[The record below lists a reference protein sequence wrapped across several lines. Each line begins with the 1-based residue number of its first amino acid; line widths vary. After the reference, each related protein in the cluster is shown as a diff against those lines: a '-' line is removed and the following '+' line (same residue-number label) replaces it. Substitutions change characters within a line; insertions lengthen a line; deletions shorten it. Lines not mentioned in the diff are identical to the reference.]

1 MYRKLNNNAT
11 PREIAEVVNRVLDG
25 GVNSVGSITLTGT
38 YGQIV
43 DSKKTT
49 LYDERIG
56 YESVI
61 LFTARGTNEF
71 NLPFVE
77 SKGKGEAVL
86 GHSAES
92 VGSIYDYVIFG

>member
-1 MYRKLNNNAT
+1 MYKKLQNNAS
-11 PREIAEVVNRVLDG
+11 PREVAEVVNRILDG
-25 GVNSVGSITLTGT
+25 GVNSVGSITLAGT

-43 DSKKTT
+43 DNTKTT

-56 YESVI
+56 YNSVI
-61 LFTARGTNEF
+61 LFTARGANEF

-86 GHSAES
+86 GHSPES
-92 VGSIYDYVIFG
+92 VGSVYDYVVFG

>member
-25 GVNSVGSITLTGT
+25 GVNSVGSVTLTSGT
-38 YGQIV
+38 E
-43 DSKKTT
+43 TT

-71 NLPFVE
+71 NLPFVK
-77 SKGKGEAVL
+77 SKGKQEAVL
-86 GHSAES
+86 GHSADATG
-92 VGSIYDYVIFG
+92 VTFDYVIFG

>member
-25 GVNSVGSITLTGT
+25 GVNSVGSILLTEGT
-38 YGQIV
+38 E
-43 DSKKTT
+43 TT

-71 NLPFVE
+71 NLPFVI
-77 SKGKGEAVL
+77 SKGKQEAVL
-86 GHSAES
+86 GHSADATG
-92 VGSIYDYVIFG
+92 VTFDYVVFG

>member
-25 GVNSVGSITLTGT
+25 GVNSVGSITLSEGT
-38 YGQIV
+38 E
-43 DSKKTT
+43 TT

-61 LFTARGTNEF
+61 LFTARGTNAF
-71 NLPFVE
+71 NLPFVK
-77 SKGKGEAVL
+77 SKGKQEAVL
-86 GHSAES
+86 GHSADATG
-92 VGSIYDYVIFG
+92 VTFDYVIFG

>member
-25 GVNSVGSITLTGT
+25 CVNSVGSILLTEGT
-38 YGQIV
+38 E
-43 DSKKTT
+43 TT

-71 NLPFVE
+71 NLPFVI
-77 SKGKGEAVL
+77 SKGKQEAVL
-86 GHSAES
+86 GHSADATG
-92 VGSIYDYVIFG
+92 VTFDYVVFG